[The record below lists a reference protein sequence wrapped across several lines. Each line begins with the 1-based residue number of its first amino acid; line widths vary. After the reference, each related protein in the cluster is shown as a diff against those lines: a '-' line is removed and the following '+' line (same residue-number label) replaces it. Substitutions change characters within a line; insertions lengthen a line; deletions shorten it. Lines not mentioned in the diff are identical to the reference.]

1 MYNGC
6 MGKVVQVRDV
16 PDEVHAELTAQAD
29 RAGLSLNR
37 FVLGEFERIAGRSR
51 NAAIFAEAAAR
62 PGRRPTTAQ
71 IVVAVRE
78 GRDEDED
85 E

>member
-1 MYNGC
+1 

-37 FVLGEFERIAGRSR
+37 FVLGEFERIARRGH
-51 NAAIFAEAAAR
+51 NAEIFAEAALETGPR
-62 PGRRPTTAQ
+62 LSTEQ
-71 IVVAVRE
+71 IVSAIRE
-78 GRDEDED
+78 GRDERG
-85 E
+85 